1 MKALILNSGMGTR
14 MGEETRQHPK
24 CMTRLV
30 GEETILSRQ
39 LEQLNRA
46 GVRDVVITTG
56 YCSDILM
63 EYSNRVANG
72 MNLIYVNNEKYD
84 STNYIYSIYR
94 ARQHLEDDVLL
105 MHGDLVFNY
114 SVLVDVLNYE
124 KSCMIIDSTLEL
136 PEKDFKAVVLN
147 NRIQKIGVDCFE
159 HAIAAQPL
167 YKILKKDWEVWLR
180 EIVSFCEK
188 EAVNCYAENAFN
200 MVSEKC
206 KIEPFDIKGRI
217 CGEIDT
223 IEDQMKM
230 MEFLMNEELSSE
242 GKGN

>member
-39 LEQLNRA
+39 LEQLKQV
-46 GVRDVVITTG
+46 GIRDLVITTG

-63 EYSNRVANG
+63 EYGNSVANG

-84 STNYIYSIYR
+84 TTNYIYSIYR
-94 ARQHLEDDVLL
+94 AKQYLEDDILL
-105 MHGDLVFNY
+105 MHGDLVFDY
-114 SVLVDVLNYE
+114 SVLADVLNYE
-124 KSCMIIDSTLEL
+124 KSCMIVDSTLEL

-147 NRIQKIGVDCFE
+147 NRIQKIGVDYFTY
-159 HAIAAQPL
+159 AIAAQPM
-167 YKILKKDWEVWLR
+167 YKILKEDWEVWLR
-180 EIVSFCEK
+180 EIVSFCK
-188 EAVNCYAENAFN
+188 KGTVNCYAENAFN
-200 MVSEKC
+200 VVSNEC
-206 KIEPFDIKGRI
+206 RIEPFDIKGRV

-230 MEFLMNEELSSE
+230 IQFLTD
-242 GKGN
+242 K